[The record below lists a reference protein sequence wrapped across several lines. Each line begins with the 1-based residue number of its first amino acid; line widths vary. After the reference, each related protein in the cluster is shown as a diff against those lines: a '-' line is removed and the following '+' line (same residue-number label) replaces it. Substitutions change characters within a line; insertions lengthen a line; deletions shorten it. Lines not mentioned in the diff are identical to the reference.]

1 MRGLTSIVVPCHENL
16 LYTALCLQSIGR
28 HTPGP
33 HEVIVVDN
41 GCSDGTGEWCA
52 AAGARVVRSSVNLGF
67 AGGCNLGLAAAAAC
81 DGGVSFGASPSSGV
95 RRGRVRGS
103 AREDESQL
111 RQLVESR
118 I

>member
-1 MRGLTSIVVPCHENL
+1 LPAAYACYVAASRIVDYKHRP
-16 LYTALCLQSIGR
+16 AD
-28 HTPGP
+28 
-33 HEVIVVDN
+33 VV
-41 GCSDGTGEWCA
+41 
-52 AAGARVVRSSVNLGF
+52 AGALV
-67 AGGCNLGLAAAAAC
+67 GLAAAAAC

-95 RRGRVRGS
+95 KRGRVRGS